1 MYGPTWS
8 HRYWHWKN
16 WQTLDFRFVTSVVF
30 TTWVATGGTIYKRY
44 QPFVS
49 VTSPHFPKYYSL
61 NQHCHLI
68 GMLLKFDIM
77 MLLQNYHDLQN
88 MIIIKINLKISTIIV
103 IIIKKIMIIMII
115 IIINPGSS
123 TLGCP
128 PNWVQDF
135 ESPNATSPEP
145 TQPLP
150 GHLGEDN
157 VLISWWCFLYKYPSQ
172 IVSIT
177 PVGCTWLCDDDDN
190 DDDWWW

>member
-1 MYGPTWS
+1 
-8 HRYWHWKN
+8 
-16 WQTLDFRFVTSVVF
+16 
-30 TTWVATGGTIYKRY
+30 
-44 QPFVS
+44 
-49 VTSPHFPKYYSL
+49 
-61 NQHCHLI
+61 
-68 GMLLKFDIM
+68 
-77 MLLQNYHDLQN
+77 
-88 MIIIKINLKISTIIV
+88 
-103 IIIKKIMIIMII
+103 MII

-135 ESPNATSPEP
+135 ESPNATTPEP

-177 PVGCTWLCDDDDN
+177 PVLWAVHDYVMMMTTMMIDDDSFSPQKCITTPMLGILVLAAHVN
-190 DDDWWW
+190 EN

>member
-1 MYGPTWS
+1 M
-8 HRYWHWKN
+8 
-16 WQTLDFRFVTSVVF
+16 F

-103 IIIKKIMIIMII
+103 IIIKKDYDYYYHQSWQLDI
-115 IIINPGSS
+115 GVS
-123 TLGCP
+123 TQLGAGFRITQCHHTGTNSTP
-128 PNWVQDF
+128 PR
-135 ESPNATSPEP
+135 P
-145 TQPLP
+145 
-150 GHLGEDN
+150 
-157 VLISWWCFLYKYPSQ
+157 SW
-172 IVSIT
+172 
-177 PVGCTWLCDDDDN
+177 
-190 DDDWWW
+190 